1 MVTDS
6 LAPDWQVRQWLNTPQ
21 PLDLAGLRG
30 KIVVLHAFQMLCP
43 GCVSHAVPQ
52 AERLHRMLPP
62 EQAAVIGLHTV
73 FEHHEAMTPV
83 ALKAF
88 LHENRITH
96 PVGIDQ
102 PGGEDPIPLT
112 MRAYGLRGTP
122 SLMLIDRQGRLRSH
136 EFGRVDDL
144 ALGLTLGQLI
154 AEPA

>member
-1 MVTDS
+1 MTTDS

-21 PLDLAGLRG
+21 PLALAGLRG

-73 FEHHEAMTPV
+73 FEHHEAMAPV

-96 PVGIDQ
+96 PVGIDR
-102 PGGEDPIPLT
+102 PGGDDPIPLT

-122 SLMLIDRQGRLRSH
+122 SLMLIDRQGRLRLH

-144 ALGLTLGQLI
+144 ALGLTLGQLL